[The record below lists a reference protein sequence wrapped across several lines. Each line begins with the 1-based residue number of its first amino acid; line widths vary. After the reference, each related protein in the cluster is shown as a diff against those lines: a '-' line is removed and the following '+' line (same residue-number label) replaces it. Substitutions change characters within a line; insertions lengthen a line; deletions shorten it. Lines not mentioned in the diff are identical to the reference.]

1 MERDSV
7 VFDEQKL
14 GPLSMCQPPQAPADP
29 ADTVELD
36 LDSMGEKVT
45 VPMAQSGTAVQ
56 NLNPGQF
63 EIPDD
68 LPPLPA
74 MNEEELAELLDFYN
88 PGEGSGGED
97 FGYGGDDLQTAD
109 EAISADSG
117 PMALETADEEPEE
130 ALNPPSPIQ
139 EDAIQDVRRSV
150 RDRRKPEFLTYMA
163 TLTVDPTTLE
173 EVKKRSNWPSWKA
186 AMDVELKAL
195 QELGTFIPTKLPPGR
210 EAIPCK

>member
-1 MERDSV
+1 
-7 VFDEQKL
+7 
-14 GPLSMCQPPQAPADP
+14 
-29 ADTVELD
+29 
-36 LDSMGEKVT
+36 MGEKVT
-45 VPMAQSGTAVQ
+45 VPMAPPGNAVQ

-117 PMALETADEEPEE
+117 PMALETADEEPEV
-130 ALNPPSPIQ
+130 ALDPPSPIQ

-150 RDRRKPEFLTYMA
+150 RDRSCLLYTS
-163 TLTVDPTTLE
+163 D
-173 EVKKRSNWPSWKA
+173 A
-186 AMDVELKAL
+186 ADE
-195 QELGTFIPTKLPPGR
+195 
-210 EAIPCK
+210 